1 MNRQTT
7 QDRRLV
13 ADYLRAL
20 RNEVAIDERTFAI
33 AGMNPKKFG
42 KIPRPSRWIG
52 LARHTPALSRWI
64 QYISLPVW
72 YLAAPLL
79 FWAQRRGLDK
89 SVGMA
94 THPSDDRLGYVLGLS
109 SLAMD
114 IVHSRHITPLPRLW
128 LELPW
133 IPLERSIPP
142 GAEVVRAVD
151 LLCKADLHR
160 VDALARLAHR
170 ALQRRR
176 GLQGWGL
183 QTYTAWRW
191 FFARVVIDKLP
202 GPLLTVEHF
211 DRWAVLVDASCWA
224 SRLHRPERRL
234 TLMQH
239 GSVNAETPGK
249 TLEFNLPTRLRAV
262 RHLHVYSPDDE
273 GIFRQEILSENCNRA
288 NIEVTYYR
296 SLIVLSPVENY
307 DAPSILFVGHQLC
320 ENAHIALLRDLIAVG
335 GVQCFYKPHPT
346 IGASKRLPKLPWT
359 VVQDRAV
366 FPRVN
371 VIVSYP
377 STMVAEYA
385 AHGVPAVVHPMDISS
400 VDASRLTQKIL
411 DMIKVNWSAV
421 RSAPNSL
428 DTTQSIFNQKQ
439 QL

>member
-1 MNRQTT
+1 MTVRRTHRI
-7 QDRRLV
+7 QDLRLV
-13 ADYLRAL
+13 VDYIRAI
-20 RNEVAIDERTFAI
+20 RNEVAIDKRTLAMT
-33 AGMNPKKFG
+33 GMNPHKFG

-52 LARHTPALSRWI
+52 LARRIPALSRWI

-89 SVGMA
+89 NVVMA
-94 THPSDDRLGYVLGLS
+94 TRPSDDRLGHVLGLS
-109 SLAMD
+109 NRAMD
-114 IVHSRHITPLPRLW
+114 IVHSRHITPLPSLW

-133 IPLERSIPP
+133 IPLESIPP

-151 LLCKADLHR
+151 LLCDADLHR
-160 VDALARLAHR
+160 VDTLARLAHR

-211 DRWAVLVDASCWA
+211 DRWAVLVDASIWA
-224 SRLHRPERRL
+224 SRIDRPERRL

-239 GSVNAETPGK
+239 GSVNAETPEQ
-249 TLEFNLPTRLRAV
+249 TLKFSLPTRLRAV
-262 RHLHVYSPDDE
+262 DRLHVYSPDDE
-273 GIFRQEILSENCNRA
+273 GIFRREILSKNCNRGD
-288 NIEVTYYR
+288 IEVTYFR
-296 SLIVLSPVENY
+296 SLITLLPVENQ
-307 DAPSILFVGHQLC
+307 DTPSLLFVGHPLC
-320 ENAHIALLRDLIAVG
+320 ENAHIALMRELMAVG

-346 IGASKRLPKLPWT
+346 IGASKRIPKLPWT

-400 VDASRLTQKIL
+400 MDGSRLAQKVL
-411 DMIKVNWSAV
+411 DMIKTNWSAV
-421 RSAPNSL
+421 RWPLVVPCGN
-428 DTTQSIFNQKQ
+428 
-439 QL
+439 